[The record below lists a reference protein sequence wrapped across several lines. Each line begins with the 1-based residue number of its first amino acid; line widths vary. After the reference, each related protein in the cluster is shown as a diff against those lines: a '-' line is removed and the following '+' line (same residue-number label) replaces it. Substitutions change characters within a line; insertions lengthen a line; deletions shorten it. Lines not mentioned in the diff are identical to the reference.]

1 MALTTVLLADLPR
14 MLEDMIASVLQPHS
28 DIRIVRG
35 SAHDRDLIAA
45 VTAADAHAVVVTRRD
60 PANLDDI
67 DPRLGQAARI
77 SIVTLAPDG
86 TSAYLHALRA
96 EATRLEDVSARE
108 ILRALAATHPI
119 GRRDE
124 GADAS
129 ADERRQR
136 AGRPHKGEGDEQ

>member
-1 MALTTVLLADLPR
+1 LALTIVLLADLPR

-45 VTAADAHAVVVTRRD
+45 VSGADAHAVVVTRRD

-67 DPRLGQAARI
+67 DPRLGQASRI
-77 SIVTLAPDG
+77 SIVALAPDG
-86 TSAYLHALRA
+86 TSACVHALRA

-129 ADERRQR
+129 ADERRQESGSTPQ
-136 AGRPHKGEGDEQ
+136 GRG

>member
-1 MALTTVLLADLPR
+1 LALTTVLLADLPR

-45 VTAADAHAVVVTRRD
+45 AIPADAHAVVVTRRD
-60 PANLDDI
+60 PASLDDI
-67 DPRLGQAARI
+67 DPRLGQASRI
-77 SIVTLAPDG
+77 SIIALAPDG
-86 TSAYLHALRA
+86 TSACVHALRA
-96 EATRLEDVSARE
+96 EATRLEDVSAHE

-119 GRRDE
+119 ARRDE

-129 ADERRQR
+129 ADERRQESGSTPQ
-136 AGRPHKGEGDEQ
+136 GRG

>member
-1 MALTTVLLADLPR
+1 

-45 VTAADAHAVVVTRRD
+45 VTSADAHAVVVTRRD
-60 PANLDDI
+60 PASLLDI
-67 DPRLGQAARI
+67 DPRLEHASRI
-77 SIVTLAPDG
+77 SIVALAPDG
-86 TSAYLHALRA
+86 TSACVHAFRA

-119 GRRDE
+119 ARRDE

-129 ADERRQR
+129 ADERRQESGSTPQ
-136 AGRPHKGEGDEQ
+136 GRG